1 MSLLARENEG
11 VKRVRDFE
19 NWTVKKRKQGK
30 NTAMKGQRTK
40 LEKNMFRALV
50 DVFFILVVKIG

>member
-1 MSLLARENEG
+1 M
-11 VKRVRDFE
+11 
-19 NWTVKKRKQGK
+19 KKHKQGK

-40 LEKNMFRALV
+40 LEKNVFRAFV